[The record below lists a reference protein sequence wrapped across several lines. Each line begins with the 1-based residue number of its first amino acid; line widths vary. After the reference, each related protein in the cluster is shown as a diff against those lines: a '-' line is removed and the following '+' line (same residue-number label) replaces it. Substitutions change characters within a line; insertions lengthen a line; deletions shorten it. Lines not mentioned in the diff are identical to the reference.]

1 MKTKTRKI
9 SVSAKP
15 RKSGAKKSVS
25 KSGSRSGKK
34 VSSKVTVKAK
44 TPVSKTKSGKPA
56 PKGAGNKPSGNK
68 AIGAKGAV
76 SKLAGKGKAVAG
88 KAMTAPVSAAP
99 KVIGPPKIH
108 SKIQMRVESR
118 WVDTPGERASAGE
131 DRVSPRP
138 EVAPLKKKE
147 IEALREILLS
157 EKIKL
162 LRHLEE
168 VSASSEE
175 QLDTTVLSGDAADIA
190 SLEMTQASL
199 QKIGK
204 REGYLLK
211 KIELAL
217 TKITEGT
224 YGACESCGEPIS
236 LPRLQARPVA
246 QLCIDC
252 KTDQESE
259 ERRFSTREK
268 SSDDE
273 SEISEESEE
282 G

>member
-1 MKTKTRKI
+1 MSRVVTSKSSSKKPAARKAAI
-9 SVSAKP
+9 SKSSTSKSSNQAPVKAT
-15 RKSGAKKSVS
+15 KSGASAKLAK
-25 KSGSRSGKK
+25 RPIGKL
-34 VSSKVTVKAK
+34 
-44 TPVSKTKSGKPA
+44 PPPTKSPA
-56 PKGAGNKPSGNK
+56 
-68 AIGAKGAV
+68 
-76 SKLAGKGKAVAG
+76 KGKAA
-88 KAMTAPVSAAP
+88 SAAAPERPIVAP
-99 KVIGPPKIH
+99 KIVGAPKIH

-118 WVDTPGERASAGE
+118 WTDTPGERVSAGE
-131 DRVSPRP
+131 DRSTPRP

-147 IEALREILLS
+147 IEMLKEVLVS
-157 EKIKL
+157 EKLKL

-175 QLDTTVLSGDAADIA
+175 QLDSTVLSGDAADIA
-190 SLEMTQASL
+190 SLEMAQASL

-211 KIELAL
+211 KIEVAL
-217 TKITEGT
+217 NKINEGT
-224 YGACESCGEPIS
+224 YGLCESCGEPIS

-252 KTDQESE
+252 KTDQENE
-259 ERRFSTREK
+259 ERRFSTRER
-268 SSDDE
+268 SDDDD